1 MIKVVITDLSGAVH
15 ELAAKPGDSIMQLAR
30 AAQLPVAGDCNGS
43 LACAT
48 CHMIVDPEWAGKL
61 APVSEDEEAML
72 DAVFNLSPTSRLS
85 CQIRMTPALDGIRLA
100 LPA

>member
-1 MIKVVITDLSGAVH
+1 MATVFITDAAGRTHALQ
-15 ELAAKPGDSIMQLAR
+15 AKPGESIMQLAR
-30 AAQLPVAGDCNGS
+30 ASDLPVPGDCNGS

-48 CHMIVDPEWAGKL
+48 CHVIVDPAWAGRL
-61 APVSEDEEAML
+61 APVSDDEEAML

-85 CQIRMTPALDGIRLA
+85 CQIRMSPELDGIRLA

>member
-1 MIKVVITDLSGAVH
+1 MPTIHITDTAGTVH
-15 ELAAKPGDSIMQLAR
+15 TLDAKPGDSVMQIAR
-30 AAQLPVAGDCNGS
+30 AAELPVPGDCNGS

-48 CHMIVDPEWAGKL
+48 CHMIVDPAWSDRIP
-61 APVSEDEEAML
+61 PVSDDEEAML

-85 CQIRMTPALDGIRLA
+85 CQIRITPALDGIRLA